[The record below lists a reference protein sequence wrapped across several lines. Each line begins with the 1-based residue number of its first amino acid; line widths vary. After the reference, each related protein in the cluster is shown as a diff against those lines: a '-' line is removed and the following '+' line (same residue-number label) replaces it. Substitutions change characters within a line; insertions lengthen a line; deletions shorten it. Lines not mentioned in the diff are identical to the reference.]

1 MKENTLFIRLR
12 LLGDIIFTIPALQ
25 LFKQHHPGHR
35 LYYVVEEDFKDI
47 ADLIPDIHHV
57 LVVPRQMRLKDFM
70 DFRKKVKQIGFS
82 QVIDFHS
89 GPKSALLTFITGIKT
104 RIGYRTPNRNYA
116 YTRLTP
122 RNIYDFPTHSTFNQA
137 MLLEHV
143 NIDVKQNPENIPPY
157 PPLLIPDGS
166 VSEQLRKQLSGD
178 NRVVLHL
185 GAGNRFRDWGQDN
198 FSLLIEKLIR
208 DRLSIFLI
216 GNTETERKRG
226 EILGSRFPVTDFTGQ
241 LSIKETLY
249 VIDRADIYI
258 GFDSGPLHLAS
269 MTQTPIV
276 AMYGP
281 NIPEISGP
289 WRKQNL
295 TIIQTN
301 LSCRPCSQRKCVYD
315 TIKCINDIEVDHVH
329 EAVKKYTG

>member
-1 MKENTLFIRLR
+1 MENTLFIRLR

-25 LFKQHHPGHR
+25 LFKQHYPQHR

-47 ADLIPDIHHV
+47 ADLIPDIHEV
-57 LVVPRQMRLKDFM
+57 LVVPRKMALRDFM
-70 DFRKKVKQIGFS
+70 DFRKKVKQIGFG

-89 GPKSALLTFITGIKT
+89 GPRSAMLTYLTGIKI
-104 RIGYRTPNRNYA
+104 RIGYHTPNRNYA

-122 RNIYDFPTHSTFNQA
+122 RNTNDPPTHSTFNQA
-137 MLLEHV
+137 LLLEHV
-143 NIDVKQNPENIPPY
+143 NIDIKGNSEIIPPY
-157 PPLLIPDGS
+157 PPLFIPDES
-166 VSEQLRKQLSGD
+166 VSEQLREQISGD
-178 NRVVLHL
+178 NRVIIHV
-185 GAGNRFRDWGQDN
+185 GAGNRFRDWGLDN
-198 FSLLIEKLIR
+198 FTSLIEKLIQ
-208 DRLSIFLI
+208 DQFSIFLI
-216 GNTETERKRG
+216 GNTDRERKRG
-226 EILGSRFPVTDFTGQ
+226 EILGTGFPVTDFTGQ

-249 VIDRADIYI
+249 LIDRADLYI

-289 WRKQNL
+289 WRRQNL

-301 LSCRPCSQRKCVYD
+301 LNCRPCSQRKCIYD
-315 TIKCINDIEVDHVH
+315 TIKCIHDIEVDHVY
-329 EAVKKYTG
+329 EAAKKYIG